1 MVRKHVI
8 AYHPLSRHIIQNWRL
23 DNIVTIGSKSG
34 ISLLI
39 RKDEQ
44 DILNK
49 HPNLLHSISCRT
61 SLGILSQSAHRGKV
75 REVTIRGD
83 LEIITNPVH

>member
-8 AYHPLSRHIIQNWRL
+8 AYHPLSRHIIQNRRL

-44 DILNK
+44 DIWTL
-49 HPNLLHSISCRT
+49 I
-61 SLGILSQSAHRGKV
+61 SAHFGSS
-75 REVTIRGD
+75 
-83 LEIITNPVH
+83 